1 MFDDIVQEMI
11 QTTGMIYRYIQGKMQ
26 NGLYASIFNST

>member
-11 QTTGMIYRYIQGKMQ
+11 QTTGMIYRYIQG
-26 NGLYASIFNST
+26 